1 MPKLLRGSSLS
12 REDKGSAEG
21 AGTAADC
28 TERAGESPL
37 ELVLESLEQ
46 EKNTSLEVK
55 VFVRLVETASVTT
68 TIQARCEKVVPSV
81 QNVIDCWH
89 LLSS

>member
-28 TERAGESPL
+28 TERAGESSL
-37 ELVLESLEQ
+37 ELLLESLQ
-46 EKNTSLEVK
+46 QKTMIDLDV
-55 VFVRLVETASVTT
+55 VVVVSVTVLSLT
-68 TIQARCEKVVPSV
+68 TIKDV
-81 QNVIDCWH
+81 
-89 LLSS
+89 

>member
-28 TERAGESPL
+28 TERAGESSL
-37 ELVLESLEQ
+37 ELLLESLWQ
-46 EKNTSLEVK
+46 KTNMNLDVAVSFISNITDS
-55 VFVRLVETASVTT
+55 
-68 TIQARCEKVVPSV
+68 
-81 QNVIDCWH
+81 
-89 LLSS
+89 

>member
-28 TERAGESPL
+28 TERAGDSSL
-37 ELVLESLEQ
+37 ELLLESLQ
-46 EKNTSLEVK
+46 LITNK
-55 VFVRLVETASVTT
+55 
-68 TIQARCEKVVPSV
+68 CEKK
-81 QNVIDCWH
+81 H
-89 LLSS
+89 GLR

>member
-28 TERAGESPL
+28 TERAGESSL
-37 ELVLESLEQ
+37 ELLLESLQ
-46 EKNTSLEVK
+46 QKRNMNLDVVANLTVLSL
-55 VFVRLVETASVTT
+55 TA
-68 TIQARCEKVVPSV
+68 II
-81 QNVIDCWH
+81 NV
-89 LLSS
+89 